1 MIILAC
7 CSSVAKAEPQGR
19 VGSFWPHQLRH
30 FAHKRQLIRKTRMKS
45 VLPKLLRL
53 RFAVPLLILAVL
65 SLALVSEFTYRR
77 AHATLTGGIALTDA
91 RIGAA
96 RLLQLLTDAETAQR
110 GYLLTG
116 NSAYLQPLRNAQQ
129 EFMRGI
135 GFLEVIRGIG
145 TTGPADAENIRTKVA
160 AKFLEI
166 DRSVMMAESG
176 DRTQALALVQTDAG
190 KQLMDE
196 LREIFRLKL
205 AQAEQMQ
212 QGARSS
218 IYTALW
224 FNRIAVLLL
233 SCVLAL
239 GLYLH
244 LLQLR
249 AFDRARA
256 TYQQT
261 LEKSVVEKTQRLKT
275 LATWLETA
283 REDEKAHLARE
294 LHDELG
300 GLLTGAKL
308 TMLRMRGKL
317 ADNPEMLERIASVTQ
332 LLNAGIA
339 LKRKIIEDLR
349 PSTLNLLGL
358 HGALEKLC
366 ADAAQQL
373 GVAVSTEVTSV
384 KMHPDAEL
392 AVFRVVQEALT
403 NIGKYA
409 EATEVRVRL
418 WLGGEEMHVEITDN
432 GLGFDAA
439 TQQAGRHGLAGMRF
453 RMESYGGML
462 SVISAP
468 AKGTR
473 IVASLPLAA
482 GAAPN
487 FPDDVSLPAELSQS

>member
-1 MIILAC
+1 
-7 CSSVAKAEPQGR
+7 
-19 VGSFWPHQLRH
+19 
-30 FAHKRQLIRKTRMKS
+30 
-45 VLPKLLRL
+45 
-53 RFAVPLLILAVL
+53 
-65 SLALVSEFTYRR
+65 
-77 AHATLTGGIALTDA
+77 
-91 RIGAA
+91 
-96 RLLQLLTDAETAQR
+96 
-110 GYLLTG
+110 
-116 NSAYLQPLRNAQQ
+116 
-129 EFMRGI
+129 
-135 GFLEVIRGIG
+135 
-145 TTGPADAENIRTKVA
+145 
-160 AKFLEI
+160 
-166 DRSVMMAESG
+166 
-176 DRTQALALVQTDAG
+176 
-190 KQLMDE
+190 
-196 LREIFRLKL
+196 
-205 AQAEQMQ
+205 MQ
-212 QGARSS
+212 QGARHSL
-218 IYTALW
+218 YTALW

-256 TYQQT
+256 AYQQR

-308 TMLRMRGKL
+308 TMLRMRSKL

-358 HGALEKLC
+358 HGALEKVC
-366 ADAAQQL
+366 ADTAQQL
-373 GVAVSTEVTSV
+373 GIPVGTELTSV

-403 NIGKYA
+403 NVGKYA

-418 WLGGEEMHVEITDN
+418 WPTGEEMHVEITDN

-439 TQQAGRHGLAGMRF
+439 TRQAGRHGLAGMRF
-453 RMESYGGML
+453 RMESYGGAL

-473 IVASLPLAA
+473 IVAKLPLKA
-482 GAAPN
+482 GAAPDL
-487 FPDDVSLPAELSQS
+487 PADVSTSAELART